1 MGGFVRDPAGMGVI
15 TLPKITLLEVNA
27 MAAVIT
33 RQIVHSKGASHD
45 LCISDLS
52 DCLIFDRHGL
62 SKTFNSLFQHNKAI
76 IVFVRNFLCYTCKEY
91 VEDLG
96 KIPQQM
102 LQESNVRL
110 VVIGQSSWCH
120 IEAFCSL
127 TGYSHE
133 IYVDPERQ
141 IYKKLGMRRGETY
154 METPC
159 SSPHVKSGVLLGSL
173 RSLWRAVTSPV
184 FDFQGDPL
192 QQGGALIAGPAPEVH
207 FAHFDMNRLDHM
219 PINWLLQLAGL
230 QTLDFSEAHKIIDI

>member
-1 MGGFVRDPAGMGVI
+1 MAPV
-15 TLPKITLLEVNA
+15 LP
-27 MAAVIT
+27 IT
-33 RQIVHSKGASHD
+33 RQGQIARAGQQENRTRDPHD
-45 LCISDLS
+45 LCVSAVS
-52 DCLIFDRHGL
+52 DCWIYDRHGVC
-62 SKTFNSLFQHNKAI
+62 KTFNSLHQHSKAI

-96 KIPQQM
+96 KIPRHM

-110 VVIGQSSWCH
+110 VVIGQSSYSH
-120 IEAFCSL
+120 IEGFCSL
-127 TGYSHE
+127 TGYPHE

-154 METPC
+154 METP
-159 SSPHVKSGVLLGSL
+159 SNSPHVKSSPLIGSL
-173 RSLWRAVTSPV
+173 RSMWRAMTSPA

-192 QQGGALIAGPAPEVH
+192 QQGGALIVGPGPEVH

-230 QTLDFSEAHKIIDI
+230 HTLDFSDGPKIIDI

>member
-1 MGGFVRDPAGMGVI
+1 
-15 TLPKITLLEVNA
+15 
-27 MAAVIT
+27 MAAVLPIT
-33 RQIVHSKGASHD
+33 QQIVRSAQDNKLASHD
-45 LCISDLS
+45 LCISDVS
-52 DCLIFDRHGL
+52 DCLIFDRHGVP
-62 SKTFNSLFQHNKAI
+62 KTFDSLFEHNKAI
-76 IVFVRNFLCYTCKEY
+76 IVFLRNFLCYTCKEY

-96 KIPQQM
+96 KIPQNM

-120 IEAFCSL
+120 IEGFSSL
-127 TGYSHE
+127 TGYPHE

-154 METPC
+154 METPS
-159 SSPHVKSGVLLGSL
+159 SSPHVKSSLLVGSL
-173 RSLWRAVTSPV
+173 KSMWRAMTSPV

-192 QQGGALIAGPAPEVH
+192 QQGGALIVGPGPEVH

-230 QTLDFSEAHKIIDI
+230 QTLDFSDSPKIIHI